1 MMKVFLTGGL
11 GYIGSHTAVALSKA
25 GYDLVIFDDL
35 SNSKVS
41 VLKAIEELGGKKV
54 EFIDG
59 NVLDTGKLTKCLID
73 YGVGS
78 VIHFAGLKAVGES
91 IESPIRYY
99 DSNVGGAISLL
110 SAMKTAN
117 ISHLIFSS
125 SATVYG
131 APRFIPITEEHPLKA
146 LNPYGRTKLII
157 EEMLNDLA
165 VSDPDW
171 RISCLRYFNP
181 VGAHAS
187 ASLGEDPSNIPNNLM
202 PRIVRVAASLE
213 KQLFI
218 FGSDYSTDDGTCER
232 DYIHVE
238 DLAEGHLA
246 ALEHMKRQK
255 TSIEFFNLGTGH
267 SYSVLKLVAIFKEV
281 TGKEVPTVMADR
293 RPGDSARCFADVTKS
308 KEILGWNAKKT
319 VAEMCSS
326 AWQFHQA
333 NVTRLAR
340 LSLAPKSNI

>member
-1 MMKVFLTGGL
+1 VNVLLTGGL

-25 GYDLVIFDDL
+25 DYDLVIYDDL
-35 SNSKVS
+35 SNSKIS
-41 VLKAIEELGGKKV
+41 VLKAIEQLGGKKV
-54 EFIDG
+54 NFIEGD
-59 NVLDTGKLTKCLID
+59 VLDTRKLTKCLRD
-73 YGVGS
+73 FGVVS

-110 SAMKTAN
+110 SAMKSAN
-117 ISHLIFSS
+117 INHLIFSS

-131 APRFIPITEEHPLKA
+131 ASEFVAITEDHPTKA

-157 EEMLNDLA
+157 EDMLNDLA

-187 ASLGEDPSNIPNNLM
+187 ASLGEDPRDIPNNLM
-202 PRIVRVAASLE
+202 PRIVRVAAGLD

-218 FGSDYSTDDGTCER
+218 FGSDYCTDDGTCER

-246 ALEHMKRQK
+246 ALEHIKRQK
-255 TSIEFFNLGTGH
+255 TPIEFFNLGTGQ
-267 SYSVLKLVAIFKEV
+267 SCSVLRLVAIFKDV
-281 TGKEVPTVMADR
+281 TGKEVPTVTAAR
-293 RPGDSARCFADVTKS
+293 RLGDTAVCYADVTKS
-308 KEILGWNAKKT
+308 RETLRWEAKKSLN
-319 VAEMCSS
+319 EMCLSS
-326 AWQFHQA
+326 WEYH
-333 NVTRLAR
+333 NSHRNDV
-340 LSLAPKSNI
+340 